1 MIERKFVA
9 ENLKE
14 YQIQEFISASL
25 KNVGHSHTK
34 LQRTPLGEKIII
46 FASRPG
52 LVVGRKGENIKK
64 LT

>member
-9 ENLKE
+9 EKLKE
-14 YQIQEFISASL
+14 YKIQEFVASTL

-34 LQRTPLGEKIII
+34 VTKTPLGERIII

-52 LVVGRKGENIKK
+52 LVVGRKG
-64 LT
+64 